1 MQNGK
6 CRMQNECVAFG
17 DYLNHF
23 PEENT
28 TILHASLCTQHFA
41 YQRDKSEFDCK
52 NDTERKYIDDRRTVH
67 ALPAGASR
75 PINRNLLEKRTLQKL
90 MQYDIMHKQEKTE
103 MRNVYGK

>member
-1 MQNGK
+1 MQNAK

-41 YQRDKSEFDCK
+41 HQRDKSVFVLLSYKANAAGITCGVCNKKRGEENEKEK
-52 NDTERKYIDDRRTVH
+52 NQIISLSTYIIT
-67 ALPAGASR
+67 SICEKNKW
-75 PINRNLLEKRTLQKL
+75 INFK
-90 MQYDIMHKQEKTE
+90 I
-103 MRNVYGK
+103 V